1 MVLYDNP
8 ASSNALKVRFAL
20 RLLDLPFETRRVEF
34 TQPRVDW
41 YLAVNPV
48 GGIPTLDDDG
58 FVLAESNTIL
68 RYLATREGRDDL
80 YPADGR
86 ERARVDEFLD
96 RFSLTFRPA
105 LFRIERYALGF
116 KEGHGF
122 DGVPRDP
129 DAAREAAGKMAD
141 TLRIFDGVLAAN
153 GTVLGTLTIA
163 DLAAAPVVYRT
174 IHTGLDLG
182 PYPRI
187 AAFRETVTAHPAFQG
202 AGPVV

>member
-58 FVLAESNTIL
+58 FVLA
-68 RYLATREGRDDL
+68 
-80 YPADGR
+80 
-86 ERARVDEFLD
+86 D

-129 DAAREAAGKMAD
+129 DAAREAAGKVAD

-187 AAFRETVTAHPAFQG
+187 AAFRETVTAHPAFQA